1 MHNEFLPQL
10 VSAMDLILEILQD
23 DEQSI
28 FPNEQKRLDQFHSS
42 LSRANRLWRSTRQ
55 CVVPGCTTLS
65 IKRSHTMQRK
75 GPLALLAENGHV
87 CRPFC
92 DKGKLLVKS
101 VGVGEASTFPG
112 FCTEHEGLFKELE
125 APDNIFSDRHMVLQT
140 FRTICR
146 EVVRKRADVLFAER
160 MIGLYD
166 AQVKETFLEILQ
178 LKIGFERFQEFQPM
192 IQHLHA
198 SGPCLSALES
208 VLEANR
214 KRLTELESLFLA
226 QSFAEVNFAETTLA
240 HARVT
245 VRGESLPVCLAGTG
259 NFFAGRHEQPAEVH
273 DIPVILNIYPT
284 ANATHMWISALA
296 GEDTL
301 SAYMGHILTS
311 SAFGALAMAETW
323 MIRGSD
329 HWFMRPSVWNQIP
342 ADRQDRILSDL
353 QDTSYNV
360 GSPYS
365 VSIFDAIRDRLKGVA
380 R

>member
-55 CVVPGCTTLS
+55 CVVPGCTDLS

-87 CRPFC
+87 CGPFC
-92 DKGKLLVKS
+92 DKGKLIVKS

-112 FCTEHEGLFKELE
+112 FCTAHEGLFEELE
-125 APDNIFSDRHMVLQT
+125 APNSIFSERHVVLQT

-166 AQVKETFLEILQ
+166 AQVRETFLEILQ
-178 LKIGFERFQEFQPM
+178 LKIGFERFQEFQPL

-240 HARVT
+240 HARVMVT
-245 VRGESLPVCLAGTG
+245 GESLPVCLAGTG
-259 NFFAGRHEQPAEVH
+259 NFFAGSHEQPVR

-296 GEDTL
+296 EEDTL
-301 SAYMGHILTS
+301 SAYEGLI
-311 SAFGALAMAETW
+311 SAFGALTMAETW